1 MLNNAIAT
9 ISAHSFLCTIISWC
23 AYTVM
28 ILVPKDRNVMA
39 KGLRSAQ
46 QVSGSSHD
54 MHLL

>member
-1 MLNNAIAT
+1 
-9 ISAHSFLCTIISWC
+9 
-23 AYTVM
+23 M